1 MKKQRLL
8 SARMPLALTLT
19 SLISTGLY
27 AAQEELTVYT
37 AFESDLLTRY
47 KKAFEAD
54 HPDIRIKWVRDS
66 TGVMT
71 AKLLAEKSNSRADV
85 VWGLAGSSM
94 ALLKQEGVLA
104 TYTPAGLNDIKSELV
119 DPETGK
125 AWFGNQAFFNVV
137 CYNEAVAK
145 ANNLP
150 KPESW
155 QDLLNPVYKGQ
166 IAMPNPASSGTGY
179 MQVSAWLQS
188 MGEEEGW
195 SYMSG
200 LDNNI
205 AHYTHSGSKPCVQ
218 AAMGEVAIGIS
229 QAIRGAQLKTKGAPL
244 DLIMPEGGIGWDVES
259 VGMVKGTAREKAA
272 RTLVN
277 WSLTAKANEQYAEA
291 YAVVGHKEV
300 HKPVANYPDVESAM
314 VSMDFGAM
322 ASGRKQVLKEWSER
336 FDQKSEPRS

>member
-1 MKKQRLL
+1 MGV
-8 SARMPLALTLT
+8 SAAP
-19 SLISTGLY
+19 
-27 AAQEELTVYT
+27 QELTVYT
-37 AFESDLLTRY
+37 AFESDLLARY
-47 KKAFEAD
+47 KKAFEAE

-71 AKLLAEKSNSRADV
+71 AKLLAEKNNNRADV

-94 ALLKQEGVLA
+94 ALLKKEGVLA
-104 TYTPAGLNDIKSELV
+104 AYKPEGLSEIKAELV
-119 DPETGK
+119 DPEARK

-150 KPESW
+150 KPKSW
-155 QDLLNPVYKGQ
+155 QDLLKPVYQGH

-188 MGEEEGW
+188 MGEEQAW
-195 SYMSG
+195 DYMTG
-200 LDNNI
+200 LNKNI

-229 QAIRGAQLKTKGAPL
+229 QAIRGAQLKNKGAPL
-244 DLIMPEGGIGWDVES
+244 ALIMPEGGIGWDVES
-259 VGMVKGTAREKAA
+259 VGLVKGTPREKAA

-277 WSLTAKANEQYAEA
+277 WSLTAKANEQYAQA
-291 YAVVGHKEV
+291 YAVVGHKDI
-300 HKPVANYPDVESAM
+300 HKPIPNYPDVESAM

-322 ASGRKQVLKEWSER
+322 ATGRKAVLKEWSER
-336 FDQKSEPRS
+336 FDHKSEPKS